1 MYIQPL
7 IYLICQI
14 FWDKRRTFSSSF
26 CLWLIFNQPTNW
38 VHTTSLLIHVCF
50 RFLFLIPKIS
60 SLIVHVPYMHFCFK
74 RNILISLTLELSV
87 SLSHIEHFYI
97 IFVHFLNRKT
107 HSQLEV
113 EMDQLSN
120 FVRENM
126 LALNS
131 SVLRLEKLVVAST
144 RQQKQQQTLDITH
157 VQSEIWSYMV
167 VVRRELWFI
176 CDILNCI
183 RVSFNTDFNPTKLEF
198 SQISS
203 FLHTLSASVRRNKN
217 IAFTQ
222 FFRN

>member
-14 FWDKRRTFSSSF
+14 FWDKRCTFSSSF

-38 VHTTSLLIHVCF
+38 VHTTLLLIHVCF

-74 RNILISLTLELSV
+74 RNILISLLNPWIV
-87 SLSHIEHFYI
+87 SFIVTHRTFLYYFL
-97 IFVHFLNRKT
+97 HFLNRKT

-167 VVRRELWFI
+167 VVRR
-176 CDILNCI
+176 
-183 RVSFNTDFNPTKLEF
+183 
-198 SQISS
+198 
-203 FLHTLSASVRRNKN
+203 
-217 IAFTQ
+217 
-222 FFRN
+222 